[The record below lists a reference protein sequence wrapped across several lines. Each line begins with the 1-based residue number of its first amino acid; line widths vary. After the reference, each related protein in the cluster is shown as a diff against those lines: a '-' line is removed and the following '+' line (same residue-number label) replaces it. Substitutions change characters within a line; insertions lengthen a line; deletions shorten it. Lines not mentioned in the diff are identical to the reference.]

1 VKGVVDSE
9 DLPLSITRE
18 KMQDTKLLRKIN
30 EALTRRIIRFLD
42 EMARKDRV
50 GYNKYFKEFGSFL
63 KEGVCTDFSSRQA
76 IAKLLRFQSSKLD
89 ATDLTSLDEYISR
102 CPPEQNQIYFLC
114 SSSRE
119 SALSSPYVANTLNP
133 LRPDK
138 A

>member
-1 VKGVVDSE
+1 MKGVVDSE

-42 EMARKDRV
+42 EMARKDRA

-76 IAKLLRFQSSKLD
+76 IAKLLRFQVIFVVVFTKLPILFVLVID
-89 ATDLTSLDEYISR
+89 RSFLFLVLTKLPVQQAGRHRSDVTGR
-102 CPPEQNQIYFLC
+102 
-114 SSSRE
+114 
-119 SALSSPYVANTLNP
+119 VH
-133 LRPDK
+133 
-138 A
+138 